1 MTFVLFINILTA
13 HICEMKNSAGVALI
27 GYLWHPRLFC
37 FFWFSNVVQSVT
49 LPFILPVCV
58 IHTVYDVR
66 LMFWLILVLT

>member
-37 FFWFSNVVQSVT
+37 FFDFLMLYTLWFQ
-49 LPFILPVCV
+49 FILPVCV
-58 IHTVYDVR
+58 IHTVHDVR
-66 LMFWLILVLT
+66 FMFWLILVLT